1 MAADASIYGQ
11 IRPVTPL
18 EGPLDQYGKVLNL
31 KALMGQ
37 SKLHDL
43 QTQQLEQNMG
53 EEQATRDVFKN
64 AAPGAT
70 LESLLPDVMRASPK
84 AGISMTGQITKQKQE
99 AASTAHTEAQT
110 ADIKAGDIA
119 GAWATL
125 AKGGGSDQSL
135 QEVHDTMVQ
144 KGMPEAQAQAVT
156 SKLQALPPE
165 MRLAWMTAQAGQ
177 HKTGQEALKLFFPPA
192 HMQDTGA
199 QVTPVSTSTIPG
211 GPAAGT
217 PIPGGQPLVKTQ
229 TPDSLSAQA
238 TSRRGQDMTDA
249 RQRELN
255 GIMEGQGTADI
266 TPTATAIA
274 NHDIPLPNPPSGSR
288 NPMAMVRYNDLV
300 KKVKEIN
307 PTYNAADYPVSVAA
321 LKAFGPGKQG
331 QETQAANTGV
341 NHLATL
347 EQLALAQKNGNIQFF
362 NKVANEISAQT
373 GGTAPTTF
381 KAALTMVAPEITKAV
396 VGAGGGVED
405 RAKSAAALNPN
416 YSPDQ
421 FLTAAGGMKE
431 LFAGRLSEAERTY
444 ARTTLRKDFRD
455 KLLSPAAK
463 EILDKKTNAASG
475 GGKTSN
481 PELEAVLKQYG
492 G

>member
-1 MAADASIYGQ
+1 
-11 IRPVTPL
+11 
-18 EGPLDQYGKVLNL
+18 
-31 KALMGQ
+31 
-37 SKLHDL
+37 
-43 QTQQLEQNMG
+43 
-53 EEQATRDVFKN
+53 
-64 AAPGAT
+64 
-70 LESLLPDVMRASPK
+70 
-84 AGISMTGQITKQKQE
+84 
-99 AASTAHTEAQT
+99 
-110 ADIKAGDIA
+110 
-119 GAWATL
+119 
-125 AKGGGSDQSL
+125 
-135 QEVHDTMVQ
+135 
-144 KGMPEAQAQAVT
+144 
-156 SKLQALPPE
+156 
-165 MRLAWMTAQAGQ
+165 MTAQAGQ
-177 HKTGQEALKLFFPPA
+177 HKTGQEALKIFFPPA

-211 GPAAGT
+211 GPVAGT

-229 TPDSLSAQA
+229 TPDSLAAQA

-249 RQRELN
+249 RQREMN
-255 GIMEGQGTADI
+255 GILEGQGTADI

-362 NKVANEISAQT
+362 NKVANEIAAQT

-396 VGAGGGVED
+396 TGAGGGVED
-405 RAKSAAALNPN
+405 RSKTAAALNPN

-421 FLTAAGGMKE
+421 FLAAAGGMKE

-463 EILDKKTNAASG
+463 EILEKKTNAASGG